1 MIGETDLE
9 ILRIIGKSHL
19 KILELDPHEVHED
32 EAAERLG
39 RMMAGRGLEVTMPG
53 EAWADLV
60 ATDTGLLKVDVE
72 RLRQLNL
79 LDDVLAATRHT
90 NFPVKAGALVGRVKV
105 RGLAVDQEVL
115 QRARDVAAGSVPV
128 LEVLPY
134 RPMQVGAVITGREV
148 YEGRIKDAFAPLLR
162 RRLEEYGSSLAHSEI
177 VPDEVLEVS
186 RAITSA
192 LATGL
197 DMVFVTGGGSPDD
210 CTSESIRCS
219 ADEVVFHGVPVA
231 PGPWA
236 CWPTWGMCRS
246 SVCRPVCLPALRGF
260 LDLILPRLLLESAWV
275 MTRWLTMATEVS
287 AWDAR
292 SVYSRPAPSA
302 SSGRPRGCDPAR
314 LPGDRAVRRQPRM
327 ATVSRQTQLTMA
339 PRMRATVTSPRRPAR
354 PSGPELPPKDGDGT
368 DAGMYRSTMRA
379 KTYIC

>member
-1 MIGETDLE
+1 MKVREVPIDDAVGLTLAHDLTGITPGRFKGAVLRRGHVIGETDLE
-9 ILRIIGKSHL
+9 ILRNIGKSHL

-39 RMMAGRGLEVTMPG
+39 RMLAGRGLEVTMPG

-231 PGPWA
+231 PGA
-236 CWPTWGMCRS
+236 MGMLAYVGDVPILGVPAGLLARS
-246 SVCRPVCLPALRGF
+246 RGF
-260 LDLILPRLLLESAWV
+260 LDLILPRLLSGERLGHD
-275 MTRWLTMATEVS
+275 EV
-287 AWDAR
+287 ADYGHGGLCLGCE
-292 SVYSRPAPSA
+292 VCVFPACSF
-302 SSGRPRGCDPAR
+302 G
-314 LPGDRAVRRQPRM
+314 
-327 ATVSRQTQLTMA
+327 
-339 PRMRATVTSPRRPAR
+339 
-354 PSGPELPPKDGDGT
+354 K
-368 DAGMYRSTMRA
+368 
-379 KTYIC
+379 